1 MLNFRKKLKGKDI
14 NYWIKEGQQMVA
26 DHQKRIDRTKNWK
39 FDTIATHG
47 VYDLS
52 EALKKNSGSI
62 MEPIYMSPAQAYHDS
77 GEMEAGLSYQMPNWC
92 YTRIANPSNFY
103 LEATT
108 ALLESYG
115 TGLEASS
122 LATASGMSAIRTAT
136 DPFLVKDDSLPPPN
150 FVASAK
156 VYGGAFQQFWVRR
169 WQEQGV
175 EVRWVKNP
183 TNINEWAGQI
193 DAGTRFVYG
202 EFPSNPSVDIFD
214 IQAAADLVHE
224 NNIPLIVDATCASPA
239 LTRPLEFGADIVV
252 QSASKVIASSGM
264 TILGLL
270 TSKKNI
276 LSKVGSDDMKAD
288 FATWAKLWPYR
299 DNGPA
304 INPMA
309 CILTLNDMRS
319 LRMKIAQMSRSTQT
333 IAEYLEK
340 HTMVG
345 RVHYPGLQ
353 SYASHDLAKKYM
365 KLVDSD
371 ENLYGYMLSVEIK
384 EKKEGSTENTR
395 KFYDGL
401 DMIWRATDLGRVKT
415 VATLNAISTHQQQG
429 EEGRALASIKPNA
442 VRISIGIEN
451 PDDIISDIEK
461 GFANIK

>member
-1 MLNFRKKLKGKDI
+1 MNNANYQDV
-14 NYWIKEGQQMVA
+14 NYWIAEGQKMVRN
-26 DHQKRIDRTKNWK
+26 QQERISRTKDWK

-52 EALKKNSGSI
+52 EALNGNNGSI

-77 GEMEAGLSYQMPNWC
+77 SEMEAALSYQMPTWC

-103 LEATT
+103 LESTT

-115 TGLEASS
+115 TGLTASS

-136 DPFLVKDDSLPPPN
+136 DPFLIKDDSLPPPN

-156 VYGGAFQQFWVRR
+156 VYGGSFQQFWVRR

-183 TNINEWAGQI
+183 TNFEEWVEAV
-193 DAGTRFVYG
+193 DEGTRFLYG

-214 IQAAADLVHE
+214 IEAVAELAHKNE
-224 NNIPLIVDATCASPA
+224 IPLIVDATCASPA
-239 LTRPLEFGADIVV
+239 LTRPLAFGADIVV
-252 QSASKVIASSGM
+252 QSASKVIAASGL

-270 TSKKNI
+270 TAKHNI
-276 LSKVGSDDMKAD
+276 TTKIGSEEMKAD

-304 INPMA
+304 INPLASIMA
-309 CILTLNDMRS
+309 LNDMRS
-319 LRMKIAQMSRSTQT
+319 LRMKIAQMSRSAQM
-333 IAEYLEK
+333 ISEYLEK
-340 HTMVG
+340 HPKVD
-345 RVHYPGLQ
+345 RVFYPGLKT
-353 SYASHDLAKKYM
+353 YASHDLASKYM
-365 KLVDSD
+365 QLVDSD
-371 ENLYGYMLSVEIK
+371 ENLFGYMLSIEIK
-384 EKKEGSTENTR
+384 EDKKNSTEKTR
-395 KFYDGL
+395 RFYDGL
-401 DMIWRATDLGRVKT
+401 KMIWRATDLGRVKT

-442 VRISIGIEN
+442 VRISIGIED
-451 PDDIISDIEK
+451 PQDIIADLEK
-461 GFANIK
+461 GFKNI

>member
-1 MLNFRKKLKGKDI
+1 MSKQKDT
-14 NYWIKEGQQMVA
+14 NYWISEGQKMVES
-26 DHQKRIDRTKNWK
+26 HKKRVNRTKNWK

-47 VYDLS
+47 VYDLA
-52 EALKKNSGSI
+52 EALEKNNSSI

-77 GEMEAGLSYQMPNWC
+77 GEMEAALSYQMPTWC

-103 LEATT
+103 LEVTT

-115 TGLEASS
+115 TDIEASS

-136 DPFLVKDDSLPPPN
+136 DPFLVKDDSLSPPN

-156 VYGGAFQQFWVRR
+156 VYGGSFQQFWVRR

-183 TNINEWAGQI
+183 TNFNEWEELV
-193 DAGTRFVYG
+193 DDGTRFIYG

-214 IQAAADLVHE
+214 IQVIANLAHANE
-224 NNIPLIVDATCASPA
+224 IPLIVDATCASPA

-252 QSASKVIASSGM
+252 QSASKVIASSGL
-264 TILGLL
+264 TIMGLL
-270 TSKKNI
+270 TSRKNI
-276 LSKVGSDDMKAD
+276 ISKFGSDEMKED
-288 FATWAKLWPYR
+288 FAIWAKLWPYR

-309 CILTLNDMRS
+309 CIMALNDMRS
-319 LRMKIAQMSRSTQT
+319 LRMKIAQMSRSAQI
-333 IAEYLEK
+333 IAEYLENNPK
-340 HTMVG
+340 VD
-345 RVHYPGLQ
+345 RVYYPGLQ
-353 SYASHDLAKKYM
+353 SYVSHDMAKKYM
-365 KLVDSD
+365 KLVDSN
-371 ENLYGYMLSVEIK
+371 ENLYGYMFSVEISENK
-384 EKKEGSTENTR
+384 ANSTENTR

-401 DMIWRATDLGRVKT
+401 NMIWRATDLGRVKT

-442 VRISIGIEN
+442 IRISIGIEN
-451 PDDIISDIEK
+451 PYDIIADLEK
-461 GFANIK
+461 GFANI